1 MVVGP
6 KGMTQP
12 QAQYWDSV
20 FGKMVHTA
28 EWKTEL
34 DASLQEFVYLNS
46 RDSLKHCEQENL
58 DKTQTLSALGLL
70 KTP

>member
-20 FGKMVHTA
+20 LGKMVHTA

-58 DKTQTLSALGLL
+58 DKTQTLTALGLA
-70 KTP
+70 KP